1 MKHNPCVANNTYPSH
16 LFIPMPLFPSTG
28 FVRDKRDLI
37 PKLLCATV
45 IIKRKK
51 ERVCLLVS
59 ICSKSSR
66 CEYALCVKAYVHS
79 FFKECQQSPP
89 SLSLTLTP
97 ACIQSTMNRSILLR
111 PVFPLPLHLSPL
123 FHSHALLLYNKVEF
137 IVVVD
142 DE

>member
-1 MKHNPCVANNTYPSH
+1 MCECV
-16 LFIPMPLFPSTG
+16 
-28 FVRDKRDLI
+28 
-37 PKLLCATV
+37 CA
-45 IIKRKK
+45 
-51 ERVCLLVS
+51 
-59 ICSKSSR
+59 
-66 CEYALCVKAYVHS
+66 
-79 FFKECQQSPP
+79 FFYKECQQSPP

>member
-28 FVRDKRDLI
+28 FVRDKRDLF

-45 IIKRKK
+45 IKRKK
-51 ERVCLLVS
+51 ERACLLVS

-66 CEYALCVKAYVHS
+66 CGYALCVNAYVL
-79 FFKECQQSPP
+79 FFLQRMSAITS
-89 SLSLTLTP
+89 SLSHSLTP

-137 IVVVD
+137 IVVD
-142 DE
+142 NEK